1 MMIFIPNNVRSDVEW
16 NQIVD
21 VIKEKY
27 PPNLGQLHNSI
38 WKNLNPI
45 PFLGDNNIT
54 VRLQNSGIWSG
65 WFTTKEKICTND
77 STTFL
82 NIDNSTLYTEV
93 NAYGI
98 ISTPIIKCT
107 FDNEYVDIVHDISNQ
122 YIYGYLI

>member
-1 MMIFIPNNVRSDVEW
+1 MIFIPNNVRSDVEW

-98 ISTPIIKCT
+98 ISTPIIECT

>member
-1 MMIFIPNNVRSDVEW
+1 MMIFILNNVRSDVEW

-107 FDNEYVDIVHDISNQ
+107 FDKYYVHIVHDISNQ